1 MRNWGVVMRALA
13 VVGLLTGGARAEDL
27 GPPKGEVILEVT
39 GKIAEMNLDG
49 KAQFDLDMLSLIEPS
64 EIKTSTI
71 WTDGVHSFTGVPLNS
86 LLDLLGVTEGTLKMT
101 AINDYMVEMPV
112 SDAVEGGPILA
123 YAMDGKPMS
132 VRDKGPLWVIYPFDS
147 DKTYQS
153 ETYYSRA
160 IWQLNRI
167 EVSN

>member
-1 MRNWGVVMRALA
+1 MRYCGLVLRVFVVFGM
-13 VVGLLTGGARAEDL
+13 LTGMARADVL
-27 GPPKGEVILEVT
+27 ATPKGAVILEISGTISVVNH
-39 GKIAEMNLDG
+39 EG
-49 KAQFDLDMLSLIEPS
+49 KAQFDLEMLSAIEPV

-71 WTDGVHSFTGVPLNS
+71 WTDGVHSFTGVPLNR
-86 LLDLLGVTEGTLKMT
+86 LLEKLGVTEGTLKMT
-101 AINDYMVEMPV
+101 AINDYMVELLV

-123 YAMDGKPMS
+123 YAMDGEPMS

-147 DKTYQS
+147 EKKFQS

-167 EVSN
+167 EVAN